1 MSEPTESVEPRRV
14 KIPTWLAV
22 GVLIAALVAGAFFV
36 FSQPER
42 SVAPAP
48 ATSSEAPAPT
58 EPGAPSATPTPSA
71 SPTERPLLTA
81 DEFLTAN
88 LGRGY
93 ELRDDAGNPADLCS
107 ASRFVAP
114 YNLDGGAPS
123 GQTFDRETVEGLI
136 RVTPVSNDAGGYVGI
151 ITADC

>member
-1 MSEPTESVEPRRV
+1 MSETTEAEPRKVRIGLLPV
-14 KIPTWLAV
+14 LALIVLIVGGGIWLA
-22 GVLIAALVAGAFFV
+22 LSQNAAPSA
-36 FSQPER
+36 
-42 SVAPAP
+42 
-48 ATSSEAPAPT
+48 APAPT
-58 EPGAPSATPTPSA
+58 ESSVAQPSAPSDAPTPSA

-81 DEFLTAN
+81 DEFLTEN

-114 YNLDGGAPS
+114 YNIEAGKPS
-123 GQTFDRETVEGLI
+123 GRTFDRETVEGLI
-136 RVTPVSNDAGGYVGI
+136 RVTPVTNDSNGYTGL

>member
-1 MSEPTESVEPRRV
+1 MSESEQTPRKVRIGLV
-14 KIPTWLAV
+14 PVL
-22 GVLIAALVAGAFFV
+22 VLIAVLVGAAIWFAL
-36 FSQPER
+36 SQN
-42 SVAPAP
+42 S
-48 ATSSEAPAPT
+48 
-58 EPGAPSATPTPSA
+58 APSAEPVPAATSAAPTQPPTPSSSPTPSA
-71 SPTERPLLTA
+71 TPTERPLLTA

-136 RVTPVSNDAGGYVGI
+136 RVTPVTNDAGGYTGLI
-151 ITADC
+151 AADC

>member
-1 MSEPTESVEPRRV
+1 MSESDQTPRKVRIGLLPV
-14 KIPTWLAV
+14 L
-22 GVLIAALVAGAFFV
+22 VLIAVIVGGGIWFAL
-36 FSQPER
+36 SQN
-42 SVAPAP
+42 S
-48 ATSSEAPAPT
+48 
-58 EPGAPSATPTPSA
+58 APSAEPVPAATSAAPTQPPMPSSSPTPSA
-71 SPTERPLLTA
+71 TPTERPLLTA
-81 DEFLTAN
+81 DKFLTAN

-123 GQTFDRETVEGLI
+123 GLSFDRETVEGLI
-136 RVTPVSNDAGGYVGI
+136 RVTPVTNDANGYTGL

>member
-1 MSEPTESVEPRRV
+1 MSETTEAEPHKVRIGLLPVLALIVLIVGGGVWLLLSQNAGPSAAPAHTESPS
-14 KIPTWLAV
+14 A
-22 GVLIAALVAGAFFV
+22 
-36 FSQPER
+36 S
-42 SVAPAP
+42 
-48 ATSSEAPAPT
+48 APT
-58 EPGAPSATPTPSA
+58 QTAPSTSPSPSA
-71 SPTERPLLTA
+71 SPTQRPLPTA
-81 DEFLTAN
+81 DEFLTEN

-114 YNLDGGAPS
+114 YNVNAGVAS
-123 GQTFDRETVEGLI
+123 GRAYFGDTAGGLI